1 MEFIPLLL
9 FCSVSLLFLLL
20 GILFAR
26 GKGAWLISGYNTMS
40 PAEKE
45 KYDEKALCRGMSRLM
60 YTLAAAWLLPSAGVA
75 LGSTPLVLI
84 GTVIFVAVTVG
95 AAILFNTGNRF
106 RK

>member
-1 MEFIPLLL
+1 M
-9 FCSVSLLFLLL
+9 
-20 GILFAR
+20 R
-26 GKGAWLISGYNTMS
+26 Q
-40 PAEKE
+40 
-45 KYDEKALCRGMSRLM
+45 LM

-95 AAILFNTGNRF
+95 AAVFFNTGNRF